1 MTRRRLAPHRPPPL
15 PASQAQIVKVPEGYA
30 VIFPTK
36 LQAQKAALK
45 IRIIKASKR
54 PLRKHKSPTLSRVD
68 SWKMVESKLTAM
80 IQRLATQGFLT
91 GEFSTTRVQGPQFNT
106 LLVRAG
112 MPGLIWANFEHW
124 TRALRDVES
133 TGDDRTHV
141 QAKFEPVGPIS
152 EGEHFRSELRRPR
165 RPR

>member
-1 MTRRRLAPHRPPPL
+1 
-15 PASQAQIVKVPEGYA
+15 
-30 VIFPTK
+30 
-36 LQAQKAALK
+36 
-45 IRIIKASKR
+45 
-54 PLRKHKSPTLSRVD
+54 
-68 SWKMVESKLTAM
+68 
-80 IQRLATQGFLT
+80 QGFLT

-112 MPGLIWANFEHW
+112 MPGLVWANFEHW

-152 EGEHFRSELRRPR
+152 EGEHFQGFLTGEFSTTRVQGPQFNTLLVRAGMPGLVWA
-165 RPR
+165 